1 LARDDDVWS
10 RLKAKQFV
18 SFRSPW
24 SSPADAARSGP
35 TVLQLSLALLLTM
48 MSSLIGALAPRL
60 ALAALHLVFL
70 CAFTLAV
77 LWRGVA
83 TAIAKPPPRVWR
95 CDDDA
100 LPAYTVII
108 PLYRE
113 AAMVPGLLAA
123 LEALDYPSARLQILF
138 ALEAGDEDTR
148 TALSRARTQTASPPF
163 EIMVMPS
170 GAPRTKPRACTL
182 ALMRA
187 TGEHVVVYDAED
199 RPHPLQ
205 LREAAARFAEGDER
219 LACLQAPLRITG
231 AQGFF
236 ARQFALEYAAQFEIG
251 LPALAQVGLPF
262 PLGGTSNHFR
272 TTVLRDL
279 GGWDAWN
286 VTEDADLGFRLPAEG
301 FSIAMLRSPTWESAP
316 TRLKDWLPQRARWV
330 KGFMQTWGVHTRA
343 PFKGG
348 FRRALALQATLGL
361 AILSAFAHGPVF
373 LILIADALFA
383 LCRGRTPTIH
393 ALDFALLVSGW
404 GGAILA
410 MSAGA
415 KRAGL
420 RMSLAD
426 AALAPVYWALQTVAA
441 LQAAVQLCTR
451 PYHWDKTHHE
461 PAAGLRI
468 GGGLDEAREASV
480 RRAA

>member
-1 LARDDDVWS
+1 MLV
-10 RLKAKQFV
+10 
-18 SFRSPW
+18 
-24 SSPADAARSGP
+24 
-35 TVLQLSLALLLTM
+35 SLALGETSL
-48 MSSLIGALAPRL
+48 MSPPL
-60 ALAALHLVFL
+60 ALAVLHMIFL
-70 CAFTLAV
+70 CVFTLAV
-77 LWRGVA
+77 VWRGIA
-83 TAIAKPPPRVWR
+83 TAIARPPPRVRR
-95 CDDDA
+95 CEDAA
-100 LPAYTVII
+100 LPAYTVIV

-113 AAMVPGLLAA
+113 ATMVPGLLAA
-123 LEALDYPSARLQILF
+123 LGALDYPRARLQIIF
-138 ALEAGDEDTR
+138 ALETDDEETLA
-148 TALSRARTQTASPPF
+148 ALRGAEGQTSF
-163 EIMVMPS
+163 EIMVMPA
-170 GAPRTKPRACTL
+170 GKPRTKPRACTL
-182 ALMRA
+182 ALARA

-199 RPHPLQ
+199 RPHPFQ
-205 LREAAARFAEGDER
+205 LREAAARFAGDGER
-219 LACLQAPLRITG
+219 LACLQAPLRIADTK
-231 AQGFF
+231 GFF
-236 ARQFALEYAAQFEIG
+236 ARQFALEYAAQFEVG
-251 LPALAQVGLPF
+251 LPALARFGLPF

-301 FSIAMLRSPTWESAP
+301 FSVAMLRCPTWESAP

-330 KGFMQTWGVHTRA
+330 KGYMQTWGVHTRA

-373 LILIADALFA
+373 LILITNALFA
-383 LCRGRTPTIH
+383 LCTGRAPTIP
-393 ALDFALLVSGW
+393 AVDFALLVSGW

-420 RMSLAD
+420 RMTLAD
-426 AALAPVYWALQTVAA
+426 TALAPVYWALQSVAA
-441 LQAAVQLCTR
+441 TQAVVQLCTR
-451 PYHWDKTHHE
+451 PHHWDKTHHE
-461 PAAGLRI
+461 PAAALRI